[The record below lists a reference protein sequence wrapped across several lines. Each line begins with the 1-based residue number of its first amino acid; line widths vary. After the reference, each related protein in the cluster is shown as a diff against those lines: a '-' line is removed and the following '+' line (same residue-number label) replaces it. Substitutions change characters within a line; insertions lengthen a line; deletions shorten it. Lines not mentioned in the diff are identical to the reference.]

1 MDELVMHLR
10 DRRITV
16 LTGAGMSTDS
26 GIPDYRGPRGSL
38 KKRTPVQYAE
48 FLRSEADRRR
58 YWARSCLGWPF
69 MTERRPNAGHLALA
83 RLQNNGPVLSV
94 ITQNVDGLHQA
105 AGSRDVLEL
114 HGGLDGVVCLGCGAR
129 TSRDDLQERML
140 ARNPGWLEQTAEAA
154 PDGDAELPRRVTD
167 HFHVP
172 DCSDCGGILKPDVV
186 FFGENVPAPRVT
198 EAFRRVDEGE
208 VLLVLGSSLTVYS
221 GYRFVD
227 HAVRKGTP
235 VVIVNQGET
244 RGDPVATLRI
254 DAGLIPVLEELVR
267 RLIPQDSGPSA
278 GAVPRGGDPAVES
291 AAALAAPSG
300 DATPPA
306 SPPP

>member
-1 MDELVMHLR
+1 MHLR
-10 DRRITV
+10 DRRISV

-26 GIPDYRGPRGSL
+26 GIPDYRGPEGSL
-38 KKRTPVQYAE
+38 KKRNPVQYAE
-48 FLRSEADRRR
+48 FVRSEADRRR

-69 MTERRPNAGHLALA
+69 MVARRPNAAHRALA
-83 RLQNNGPVLSV
+83 HLQNHGPVTSV

-114 HGGLDGVVCLGCGAR
+114 HGGLDRVVCLGCGAR
-129 TSRDDLQERML
+129 TSRDDFQDTML
-140 ARNPGWLEQTAEAA
+140 ALNPGWLEQTAEAA
-154 PDGDAELPRRVTD
+154 PDGDAELPRHVTD
-167 HFHVP
+167 RFDVP
-172 DCSDCGGILKPDVV
+172 ACAACGGILKPDVV
-186 FFGENVPAPRVT
+186 FFGENVPASRVA
-198 EAFRRVDEGE
+198 EAFRRVDAGE

-227 HAVRKGTP
+227 HAVRAGTP

-267 RLIPQDSGPSA
+267 RLTPGTVGGTERDESGVR
-278 GAVPRGGDPAVES
+278 GATRPFRS
-291 AAALAAPSG
+291 
-300 DATPPA
+300 ATPPA
-306 SPPP
+306 TPRR